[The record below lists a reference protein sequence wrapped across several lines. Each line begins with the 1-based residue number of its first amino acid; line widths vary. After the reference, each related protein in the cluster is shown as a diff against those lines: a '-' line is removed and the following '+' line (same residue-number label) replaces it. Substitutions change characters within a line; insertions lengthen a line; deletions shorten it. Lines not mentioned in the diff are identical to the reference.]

1 VFGDTVAPLL
11 DSCLKGY
18 NATVIAYGQTGS
30 GKTWTMGSGN
40 NLHMQDE
47 ELGIIPRVITRL
59 FDSIQRLSQGSQGGG
74 DGGDSGVG
82 GEEEGGRVEFLV
94 RCEFLEIYGETI
106 NDLLDPVAGS
116 TKEVSIR
123 ELENGDVAAIGCI
136 QEQVGNAEDLLN
148 CLEKGSLNRTTGS
161 TMMNAQSSRS
171 HAIFTVFIEQRRLGS
186 PDDAVPATST
196 AAGAEGTGTGAG
208 AGGDDATTVAAAAAA
223 VAAEAAGG
231 GMEFHC
237 AKFHF
242 VDLAGSERAK
252 RTQAVG
258 QRMKEGIDINKG
270 LLALGNVISSL
281 GDTQRRRRNAHVPCV
296 GRVTKDEKERERE
309 RERDCVR

>member
-1 VFGDTVAPLL
+1 
-11 DSCLKGY
+11 
-18 NATVIAYGQTGS
+18 
-30 GKTWTMGSGN
+30 MG
-40 NLHMQDE
+40 
-47 ELGIIPRVITRL
+47 
-59 FDSIQRLSQGSQGGG
+59 
-74 DGGDSGVG
+74 GVG
-82 GEEEGGRVEFLV
+82 GEGEGGRVEFLV

-123 ELENGDVAAIGCI
+123 ELENGDVAAIGCL
-136 QEQVGNAEDLLN
+136 QEQVGNAEDLLS

-196 AAGAEGTGTGAG
+196 AAGAEG
-208 AGGDDATTVAAAAAA
+208 AGGDDAATAAAAAEAAAAAA
-223 VAAEAAGG
+223 AAEAAGG

-281 GDTQRRRRNAHVPCV
+281 GDTQRRRRNAHVPYV
-296 GRVTKDEKERERE
+296 GRV
-309 RERDCVR
+309 